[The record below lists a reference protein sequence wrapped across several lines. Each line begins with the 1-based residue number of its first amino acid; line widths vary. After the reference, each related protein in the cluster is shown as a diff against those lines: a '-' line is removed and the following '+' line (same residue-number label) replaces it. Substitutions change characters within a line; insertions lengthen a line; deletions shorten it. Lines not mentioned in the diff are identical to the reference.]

1 MQDFSA
7 AFGAAFRLIVG
18 LDREL
23 VEIVGL
29 SLRVSLT
36 AVLAAG
42 AIGLPLGAFLAV
54 VRFRGRGVAVVS
66 LNALMGLPPVVVGLL
81 VYLALRSEERRV
93 GKECVSTGRYRWS
106 PDP

>member
-54 VRFRGRGVAVVS
+54 VRFRGRGRAVVS
-66 LNALMGLPPVVVGLL
+66 LNPLIGLPPVVVGLL
-81 VYLALRSEERRV
+81 VYLALSRAGPLGPRGPLYTPRTEER
-93 GKECVSTGRYRWS
+93 
-106 PDP
+106 